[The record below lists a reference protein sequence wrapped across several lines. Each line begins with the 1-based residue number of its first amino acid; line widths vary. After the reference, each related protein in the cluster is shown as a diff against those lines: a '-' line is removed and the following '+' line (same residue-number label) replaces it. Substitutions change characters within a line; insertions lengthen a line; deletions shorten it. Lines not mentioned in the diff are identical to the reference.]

1 MVSFTPLRAET
12 LADQRLY
19 LEGRLV
25 DVACVQCDAQVRVR
39 KNSEYHTSI
48 QWTAD
53 AVARCE
59 EFARTATD
67 GRRVVH
73 ESCPR
78 LKASIE
84 QAAKTGRLT
93 MGSGVDPVG
102 GEDGA

>member
-1 MVSFTPLRAET
+1 MVSFTPLREET

-25 DVACVQCDAQVRVR
+25 DVTCQQCEARVRVR

-48 QWTAD
+48 QWTSD
-53 AVARCE
+53 AVARCD
-59 EFARTATD
+59 EFARTDAD
-67 GRRVVH
+67 GSRAVH

-84 QAAKTGRLT
+84 HAAKTGLLP
-93 MGSGVDPVG
+93 MGGT
-102 GEDGA
+102 DG

>member
-1 MVSFTPLRAET
+1 MVSFTPLREET
-12 LADQRLY
+12 FADRRLY

-25 DVACVQCDAQVRVR
+25 DVACQQCDAHVRVR

-48 QWTAD
+48 QWTAE

-59 EFARTATD
+59 VLSGAGQ
-67 GRRVVH
+67 GRVH

-84 QAAKTGRLT
+84 QAVKTGRLT
-93 MGSGVDPVG
+93 LGAGVDPQD
-102 GEDGA
+102 GEPGA

>member
-1 MVSFTPLRAET
+1 MAYFTPLREDT

-25 DVACVQCDAQVRVR
+25 EVACQECAATVRVK

-48 QWTAD
+48 QWSTE
-53 AVARCE
+53 AVAQCV
-59 EFARTATD
+59 EFARRDAESGT
-67 GRRVVH
+67 RRVH

-84 QAAKTGRLT
+84 TAVKTGRLR
-93 MGSGVDPVG
+93 MG
-102 GEDGA
+102 EQDG

>member
-1 MVSFTPLRAET
+1 MASFTPLREET

-19 LEGRLV
+19 LDGRMV
-25 DVACVQCDAQVRVR
+25 DVSCGQCDARVRVR

-48 QWTAD
+48 QWTEE

-59 EFARTATD
+59 EIGRTSAA
-67 GRRVVH
+67 GHLVVR

-84 QAAKTGRLT
+84 LAVKTGRLP
-93 MGSGVDPVG
+93 MGGGVDPAEG
-102 GEDGA
+102 G

>member
-1 MVSFTPLRAET
+1 MVSFTPLREET
-12 LADQRLY
+12 FADRRLY

-25 DVACVQCDAQVRVR
+25 DVACQQCDAHVRVR

-59 EFARTATD
+59 EFARTDSD
-67 GRRVVH
+67 GTRVVH

-84 QAAKTGRLT
+84 QAAKTGRLP
-93 MGSGVDPVG
+93 MGEPD
-102 GEDGA
+102 A

>member
-25 DVACVQCDAQVRVR
+25 EVGCLQCDATVRVR

-48 QWTAD
+48 QWSAE

-59 EFARTATD
+59 EFARCNAR
-67 GRRVVH
+67 GERVVH

-78 LKASIE
+78 LKDSIE
-84 QAAKTGRLT
+84 RAVKTGRLP
-93 MGSGVDPVG
+93 MEASVD
-102 GEDGA
+102 A

>member
-1 MVSFTPLRAET
+1 MVSFTPLREET

-25 DVACVQCDAQVRVR
+25 DVACLHCDARVRVR

-48 QWTAD
+48 QWTAE
-53 AVARCE
+53 AVAQCE
-59 EFARTATD
+59 ELGRCNAR
-67 GRRVVH
+67 GERVVH

-84 QAAKTGRLT
+84 QAVKTGRLP
-93 MGSGVDPVG
+93 MEASVD
-102 GEDGA
+102 A

>member
-1 MVSFTPLRAET
+1 MGSFSPLREET

-25 DVACVQCDAQVRVR
+25 DVACQQCDAHVRVR

-59 EFARTATD
+59 EFARTAAD
-67 GRRVVH
+67 GSRVVH

-84 QAAKTGRLT
+84 QAVKTGRLP
-93 MGSGVDPVG
+93 MGETD
-102 GEDGA
+102 A

>member
-1 MVSFTPLRAET
+1 MVSFTPLREET

-25 DVACVQCDAQVRVR
+25 EVACGHCEAVVRVR

-48 QWTAD
+48 QWTAQ

-59 EFARTATD
+59 EFARATAAG
-67 GRRVVH
+67 GRAVH

-84 QAAKTGRLT
+84 RAAKTGRVP
-93 MGSGVDPVG
+93 MGEPA
-102 GEDGA
+102 DG

>member
-1 MVSFTPLRAET
+1 MASFTPLREET
-12 LADQRLY
+12 FADQRLY

-25 DVACVQCDAQVRVR
+25 DVACQHCDAHVRVR

-59 EFARTATD
+59 EFARTAAD
-67 GRRVVH
+67 GSRVVH

-84 QAAKTGRLT
+84 QAAKTGRLP
-93 MGSGVDPVG
+93 MGEPD
-102 GEDGA
+102 A

>member
-1 MVSFTPLRAET
+1 MVSFTPQREET
-12 LADQRLY
+12 FADQRLY

-25 DVACVQCDAQVRVR
+25 EVGCQQCGAQVRVR

-59 EFARTATD
+59 EFARSTAEGD
-67 GRRVVH
+67 RVVH

-84 QAAKTGRLT
+84 QAAKTGRLP
-93 MGSGVDPVG
+93 MDGS
-102 GEDGA
+102 DG

>member
-1 MVSFTPLRAET
+1 MVSFTPLREET

-25 DVACVQCDAQVRVR
+25 DVTCQQCDAQVRVR

-48 QWTAD
+48 QWSAE

-59 EFARTATD
+59 EFARPEAE
-67 GRRVVH
+67 GARPVH
-73 ESCPR
+73 ESCSR

-84 QAAKTGRLT
+84 QAVKTGRLP
-93 MGSGVDPVG
+93 MGETD
-102 GEDGA
+102 A

>member
-1 MVSFTPLRAET
+1 MVSFTPLREET

-25 DVACVQCDAQVRVR
+25 DVACLRCAAHVQVR

-48 QWTAD
+48 QWSAE

-59 EFARTATD
+59 EFARTTAD
-67 GRRVVH
+67 GSRVLH
-73 ESCPR
+73 ESCPQ

-84 QAAKTGRLT
+84 QAVKTGRLP
-93 MGSGVDPVG
+93 MGETD
-102 GEDGA
+102 A